1 MARLPTLDAHEELV
15 RLAERRLARAADR
28 LGAILVEKAEA
39 HQALKQAREDR
50 AEWVKLNPDPQ
61 MMMF

>member
-1 MARLPTLDAHEELV
+1 MALLPTLDAHEELV

-28 LGAILVEKAEA
+28 LGAILVEKTEA
-39 HQALKQAREDR
+39 QQALKRAREDR
-50 AEWVKLNPDPQ
+50 EEWVKSNPDPQ